1 MKKYLLNF
9 LIKYKIPL
17 GIILFFL
24 IWMLFFDEYNWVR
37 IKKDSNK
44 LEVLKEERL
53 YLNNKIETDR
63 EQLHILQSD
72 QEALERFAREE
83 YMLKK
88 ENEEVYVII
97 EE

>member
-37 IKKDSNK
+37 IQKDSNK
-44 LEVLKEERL
+44 LEALKEERL
-53 YLNNKIETDR
+53 YLKNKIETDR
-63 EQLHILQSD
+63 EQLHTLQSD